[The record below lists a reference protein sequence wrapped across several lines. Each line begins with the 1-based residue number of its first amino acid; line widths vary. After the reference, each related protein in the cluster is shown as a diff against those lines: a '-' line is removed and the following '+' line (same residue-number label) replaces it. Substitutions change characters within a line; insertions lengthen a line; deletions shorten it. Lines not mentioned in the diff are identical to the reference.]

1 MVPADYAAAGACR
14 QYLRRTQLFVDKL
27 FIGGRMER
35 ERSGAPPGK
44 TAGKWLFAN
53 LPRLTIVVSP

>member
-1 MVPADYAAAGACR
+1 
-14 QYLRRTQLFVDKL
+14 
-27 FIGGRMER
+27 MER